1 MGIRFHCNHCQKRL
15 NVKAKQAGE
24 FCICPDCES
33 EIQIPLES
41 TIQLKK
47 KRKKKRRRKS
57 TVEVDVSPLADGTV
71 ADPNLN
77 EPDSSN
83 PIYQA
88 DVPAAADVS
97 AVVSYAEVS
106 NSVEEET
113 VTVETVTPDS
123 ELALAPPA
131 EPRLSQSDTFP
142 APPAELEREL
152 FEEDSASESA
162 TFGNKEENDS
172 AAVFDQMM
180 GSSCDL
186 ETESSSEE
194 TESFLLAK
202 PVVKIENDPFKG
214 DPDLVWYLRHKRLGE
229 KGPLKAGQVEA
240 MLESG
245 QLRRGYIVWR
255 EDWNDWL
262 PVEQIFPEL
271 AETRKADPAYE
282 IPADLNPHSEIS
294 RKRRFRKLFWMSLSA
309 GAFLLVLVLVYCIC
323 QFGF

>member
-106 NSVEEET
+106 NSVEEE
-113 VTVETVTPDS
+113 
-123 ELALAPPA
+123 
-131 EPRLSQSDTFP
+131 LS
-142 APPAELEREL
+142 L
-152 FEEDSASESA
+152 
-162 TFGNKEENDS
+162 
-172 AAVFDQMM
+172 
-180 GSSCDL
+180 
-186 ETESSSEE
+186 
-194 TESFLLAK
+194 
-202 PVVKIENDPFKG
+202 I
-214 DPDLVWYLRHKRLGE
+214 H
-229 KGPLKAGQVEA
+229 
-240 MLESG
+240 
-245 QLRRGYIVWR
+245 I
-255 EDWNDWL
+255 
-262 PVEQIFPEL
+262 
-271 AETRKADPAYE
+271 
-282 IPADLNPHSEIS
+282 
-294 RKRRFRKLFWMSLSA
+294 
-309 GAFLLVLVLVYCIC
+309 
-323 QFGF
+323 